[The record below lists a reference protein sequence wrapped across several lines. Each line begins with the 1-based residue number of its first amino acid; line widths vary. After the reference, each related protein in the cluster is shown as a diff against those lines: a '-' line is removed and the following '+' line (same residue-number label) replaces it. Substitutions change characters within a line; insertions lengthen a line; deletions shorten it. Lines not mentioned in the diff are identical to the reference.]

1 VTARGGELLFGTG
14 GIPRSAAGSG
24 VAGGIRRL
32 AELGLGCMEIEHV
45 YGVRTTPE
53 AAAKARRAAEET
65 GLALSAHAPYY
76 INLNSKEPDKVEASV
91 KRIVDSARAAAACGG
106 DRVVFHAAFFG
117 GDPPKSV
124 FNAVKKQL
132 KRIRRAL
139 DAEKLGRVSLRPE
152 LTGKRS
158 QFGGPD
164 ELIRLSLEVEGV
176 APCLDLSHF
185 YARDAGAANSFDD
198 FKRLLDKIGG
208 SLGPGALEDLHIHL
222 SGIEFSAAGE
232 TRHLEA
238 QASAFDFGAALRAL
252 KACGARGRV
261 ICESPALED
270 DALLFQKKYRALR
283 IGSRSAK

>member
-1 VTARGGELLFGTG
+1 MTARGGGLLFGTG
-14 GIPRSAAGSG
+14 GIPRSASGSG

-53 AAAKARRAAEET
+53 AAEAARQAAQET

-76 INLNSKEPDKVEASV
+76 VNLNSKEPDKVEASV
-91 KRIVDSARAAAACGG
+91 KRILDSARAAAACGG

-117 GDPPKSV
+117 GDPPESTFK
-124 FNAVKKQL
+124 AVKKQL

-139 DAEKLGRVSLRPE
+139 DAEKLSGVSLRPE

-158 QFGGPD
+158 QFGSPH
-164 ELIRLSLEVEGV
+164 ELIRMSLEVEGV

-198 FKRLLDKIGG
+198 FRRLLDEIGDILG
-208 SLGPGALEDLHIHL
+208 SGALEDLHIHL
-222 SGIEFSAAGE
+222 SGIEHSAAGE
-232 TRHLEA
+232 TRHVAA
-238 QASAFDFGAALRAL
+238 QESAFDYAAALRAL

-283 IGSRSAK
+283 IGPRSAK